1 MEKLRQILRDNH
13 IQVTQQRLE
22 VLRVL
27 RELNTHVTVDDVVA
41 ALRERDVTLTLAT
54 IYNILSIFEKKGLI
68 MKIESAGEPI
78 IFDVNTFPHFHIL
91 DSETREVRDYIND
104 ELMGMIS
111 EYLADHP
118 VNGLEM
124 QRIDLNLIGH
134 ME

>member
-54 IYNILSIFEKKGLI
+54 IYNILSIVEKKGLI

-91 DSETREVRDYIND
+91 DSETREVRDYVND
-104 ELMGMIS
+104 ELMEIIS
-111 EYLADHP
+111 EYLTDHP
-118 VNGLEM
+118 VNGLDM